1 MNKPKVHVLYSPG
14 TNCHHE
20 TAEAFRL
27 AGANPVLCH
36 LSADLLAGRVQLHE
50 CDIIALPG
58 GFSFGDHLAAG
69 RIFAIDMIHR
79 IQDQLLE
86 VKSKKIPVIGICNG
100 FQILIQTGL
109 LPGTGSIGSPNAV
122 LDRNLSA
129 KFENRW
135 IEMHTLKTTCIWTN
149 GLAGQTLRMPVAHA
163 EGRLRLPADFDDTNT
178 VFRYGSAEGTMNYPE
193 NPNGSPGGR
202 AGIMDPTGTILGLMP
217 HPERAV
223 YAWLGSEDGL
233 KIFQCGI
240 EAVL

>member
-1 MNKPKVHVLYSPG
+1 MSKPKVHVLYSPG

-27 AGANPVLCH
+27 AGADPVLCH
-36 LSADLLAGRVQLHE
+36 LSADLLTEKVKMYD

-69 RIFAIDMIHR
+69 RIFAIDMIYR

-86 VKSKKIPVIGICNG
+86 VQSKKIPIIGICNG

-109 LPGTGSIGSPNAV
+109 LPGTKPIGSPNAV
-122 LDRNLSA
+122 LDRNMSA
-129 KFENRW
+129 KFESRW
-135 IEMHTLKTTCIWTN
+135 IKIHTQKTSCIWTR
-149 GLAGQTLRMPVAHA
+149 GLEGQVLKMPVAHA
-163 EGRLRLPADFDDTNT
+163 EGRLRLPADFDDANT
-178 VFRYGSAEGTMNYPE
+178 VFRYGSAEGTLNYPE
-193 NPNGSPGGR
+193 NPNGSPEGR
-202 AGIMDPTGTILGLMP
+202 AGIMDPSGTILGLMP

-233 KIFQCGI
+233 KVFQSG
-240 EAVL
+240 VKSVQ